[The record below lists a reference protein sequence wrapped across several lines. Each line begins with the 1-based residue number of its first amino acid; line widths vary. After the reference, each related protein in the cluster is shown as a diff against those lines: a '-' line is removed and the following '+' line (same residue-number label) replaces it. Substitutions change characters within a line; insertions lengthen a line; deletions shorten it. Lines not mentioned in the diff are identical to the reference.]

1 MVTTSSEESTED
13 WENIEDIENSET
25 DEIFSGKLQKLKAL
39 LAAVI
44 FSGSIFISGKYGTR
58 ILNIN
63 MDMISGPQKSYNE
76 QMGILNYYPR
86 TQEDYNYLIYKAQH
100 ANIFDSFSFYKGI
113 IDESIIDKCVTK
125 ADWIEVCNIAYD
137 ELSEIDDRF
146 RNNDEAGETILEY
159 INKPE
164 DIYRAEK
171 EIENKREK
179 ERQIQF
185 LNDEPRVR
193 EVYESQVEMIKRIRG
208 RTNKPN
214 KPNKPNESLSFD
226 PFRDVTDKILEIEGG
241 EKPKTDEERKER
253 AIEILKKYINGK
265 ITTNTDTKGEREVG
279 D

>member
-1 MVTTSSEESTED
+1 MVKTSSEESTED

-63 MDMISGPQKSYNE
+63 IDMMNGPKKSYNE

-86 TQEDYNYLIYKAQH
+86 TQEDYDYLIYKAQH
-100 ANIFDSFSFYKGI
+100 ADIFDSFSFYKGI

-125 ADWIEVCNIAYD
+125 ADWIEVCNRAYD
-137 ELSEIDDRF
+137 ELAEIDDRF

-208 RTNKPN
+208 RTYKQ
-214 KPNKPNESLSFD
+214 NESLSFD

-253 AIEILKKYINGK
+253 AIEILKRLNAGPISYS
-265 ITTNTDTKGEREVG
+265 DTKGEREVG